1 MCEVKQKA
9 PMNDPR
15 IWFGPKRIGW
25 GYGPRT
31 WEGWAVVGLFVLGCV
46 LLKRLS

>member
-1 MCEVKQKA
+1 
-9 PMNDPR
+9 MNDPR

-31 WEGWAVVGLFVLGCV
+31 CEGWAVIGLFIAACILWR
-46 LLKRLS
+46 RLA

>member
-1 MCEVKQKA
+1 
-9 PMNDPR
+9 MNDPR

-31 WEGWAVVGLFVLGCV
+31 WEGWAVVGLLVLAAV
-46 LLKRLS
+46 LLKRGLSA